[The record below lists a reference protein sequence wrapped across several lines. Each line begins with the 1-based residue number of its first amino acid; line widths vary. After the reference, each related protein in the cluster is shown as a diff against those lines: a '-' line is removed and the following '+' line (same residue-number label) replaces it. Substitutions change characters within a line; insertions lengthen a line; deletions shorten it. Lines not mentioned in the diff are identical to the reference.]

1 MICLH
6 LYDKCI
12 RMFFRDIPW
21 ADQVRQPVRSPFC
34 TPWSLSK
41 ILYFKFKR
49 KQMPWNSTYPRFIK
63 SKCNGMNKECPW
75 ARRAASVSVH
85 SKDTREREIEQINGM
100 SNNIALSYLGA
111 DCWARYLCAHFLFSG
126 VRNAQSV
133 RDIFADGLSTRPS
146 FRTMCVLDDNVPPSA
161 SKVR

>member
-41 ILYFKFKR
+41 ILYLKFKR

-111 DCWARYLCAHFLFSG
+111 EPDISARISSFPALGTRRVWGIFSPTVFLLGLPSVQCVYLMITSLH
-126 VRNAQSV
+126 
-133 RDIFADGLSTRPS
+133 PS
-146 FRTMCVLDDNVPPSA
+146 Q
-161 SKVR
+161 K